1 MNIYYTNPQFIKLPV
16 ELQNHICS
24 YLPPHPITKE
34 SLYDYYIPSM
44 YKLERFIIKNKK
56 TLVDK
61 FIEIHKETLLEN
73 EELEISVEYY
83 NEYERGDCIRY
94 LWDEF
99 YSDDNRIYHKI
110 DDAYRKF
117 TYNNFSIEY
126 TEKPGFSWKVKCHFD
141 IIEEKFERLHYSS
154 FYKTCSMYM

>member
-1 MNIYYTNPQFIKLPV
+1 MNIYYTNPQFIKLPN

-56 TLVDK
+56 TLVDE
-61 FIEIHKETLLEN
+61 FIERHKETLLEY
-73 EELEISVEYY
+73 ESIGISVEYY
-83 NEYERGDCIRY
+83 NEYDRGDCIRY

-99 YSDDNRIYHKI
+99 YSDNHRIHLELYGG
-110 DDAYRKF
+110 YLKF
-117 TYNNFSIEY
+117 TDNFSLEY
-126 TEKPGFSWKVKCHFD
+126 TEKPNFKWKVNYHFG

-154 FYKTCSMYM
+154 FFKTCSMYM